1 MSSSGRSLRARPV
14 RQAPPPPPPP
24 TARQLENREMQ
35 RRRRNTPVTEA
46 NRVYRRVRQ
55 LALNEHTYDN
65 GEEHYTDFRSN
76 MGGQLNRLTA
86 ASPMR
91 KYYETLVHK
100 LNQGKAS
107 FMAELRKRHIAV
119 NHMSNAH
126 LNATLRAM
134 AKNTK
139 WNNLKNKDPI
149 SLANASNWPG
159 NLAFTIKRGNHVN
172 YFTVPSFIGYFGQN
186 WNRKAVMNKGH
197 PLTRATVARKNINVV
212 RFTGNKPNKK

>member
-1 MSSSGRSLRARPV
+1 
-14 RQAPPPPPPP
+14 
-24 TARQLENREMQ
+24 
-35 RRRRNTPVTEA
+35 
-46 NRVYRRVRQ
+46 
-55 LALNEHTYDN
+55 
-65 GEEHYTDFRSN
+65 
-76 MGGQLNRLTA
+76 
-86 ASPMR
+86 MR
-91 KYYETLVHK
+91 KYYATLVHK

-107 FMAELRKRHIAV
+107 FMTELRKRHVAV
-119 NHMSNAH
+119 NHMSNAQ

-134 AKNTK
+134 AKNAR
-139 WNNLKNKDPI
+139 WNNLKNVDPI
-149 SLANASNWPG
+149 SLANVNNWPG